1 MTSLYQLLVAD
12 RGEGIRTDD
21 SRDSHIPVNE
31 PEDIG
36 QCLPLKQ
43 LMPLIVFNDTQSWLS
58 FKGRLS
64 R

>member
-1 MTSLYQLLVAD
+1 MMTSLYQLLVAD

-43 LMPLIVFNDTQSWLS
+43 LMPLIVFNDTQC
-58 FKGRLS
+58 
-64 R
+64 